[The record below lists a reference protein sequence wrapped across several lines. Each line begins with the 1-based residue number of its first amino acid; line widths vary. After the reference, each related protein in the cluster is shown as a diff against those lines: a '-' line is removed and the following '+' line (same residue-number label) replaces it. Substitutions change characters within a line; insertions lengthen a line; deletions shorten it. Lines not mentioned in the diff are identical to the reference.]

1 MGMLIGT
8 LVQTIA
14 LVMITS
20 KTDWDEQ
27 VPLQLLFFRINYVVF
42 FQLKELEK
50 IIRTIPNIFGVHLNR
65 KIFGVHLNR
74 KILLLFI
81 HAPLTYR

>member
-14 LVMITS
+14 LVIITT

-27 VPLQLLFFRINYVVF
+27 VAFATFFF
-42 FQLKELEK
+42 L
-50 IIRTIPNIFGVHLNR
+50 
-65 KIFGVHLNR
+65 
-74 KILLLFI
+74 
-81 HAPLTYR
+81 